1 MIVIL
6 KTMLLSITIHKLL
19 NHMSTRAYLLMF
31 ILLIYYNFSHSQS
44 ARNKPVSNYS
54 KDTTYIRSS
63 LTKITKLY
71 YDSQHDSVL
80 IYLNRISSFS
90 KKKNIAIFN
99 AEIYFQYGQY
109 YRGHTQYNW
118 NKALEMFNKSLY
130 WAKRRKDYAFI
141 EEINYKKLTIYS
153 DIFLG
158 SSTSTVN
165 QGQLVKQLYENIRFS
180 EISKS
185 KKSLYKTIYLFKD
198 IYYTYKQDSSYYSFF
213 DKHLKSNP
221 LPPESINYQIVYFGY
236 FIYKKDIVNAK
247 KCFENLSKFHN
258 NKELS
263 DMVYAY
269 YISDMMRE
277 SLNYPS
283 LNSQIASQL
292 KPRLH
297 LLPGKTDSLTYYNN
311 FATYYIKRKQFNEAN
326 YYNLLAKNIL
336 LKHPTLSIT
345 HRYDFL
351 INQLLILEHKNEL
364 RESVEI
370 YKKLIPIKDSLNSLF
385 AGFNLILLQGQVASD
400 LKLKEF
406 QKEIELKKYE
416 SEQFQAQKFKEFSG
430 LILSIV
436 ILVISLIIIG
446 IQIRKNRKQT
456 STLLQLTS
464 TQNTLFGVIGHDLRS
479 PVLAA
484 YTNIKRVVNNPELT
498 AEEIR
503 SSLHSKMVRLNTL
516 LLTLDNL
523 LYWSNSQQKSFKRK
537 PVQCNLLE
545 IVEECLELLET
556 NIELNELSIVNE
568 IDPALECI
576 IDENHF
582 KIIIRNLL
590 QNAIK
595 FSPAGGSITL
605 TSNTQTLFVTLSILD
620 SGPGFGNTNNSKHKG
635 SGLGLTLVQSL
646 LEINNGKF
654 ETNDTA
660 NGALVNVSLLNANI

>member
-6 KTMLLSITIHKLL
+6 KTMLLSITIHTLL
-19 NHMSTRAYLLMF
+19 NLMSTRAYFFLF
-31 ILLIYYNFSHSQS
+31 VLLICCNFSHSQS
-44 ARNKPVSNYS
+44 TRNKPANNYS
-54 KDTTYIRSS
+54 KDTTYIRSI
-63 LTKITKLY
+63 LTKITTLY
-71 YDSQHDSVL
+71 YDAKHDSVL
-80 IYLNRISSFS
+80 IYLDKISSFS
-90 KKKNIAIFN
+90 KKNKIDVFN
-99 AEIYFQYGQY
+99 PEIYFQYGQY

-130 WAKRRKDYAFI
+130 WAEKRKDNLFI
-141 EEINYKKLTIYS
+141 EEINYKKLTVYS

-158 SSTSTVN
+158 SSTSEAS

-221 LPPESINYQIVYFGY
+221 LPPTSINYQIIYFGY
-236 FIYKKDIVNAK
+236 FIYKKDIENAK
-247 KCFENLSKFHN
+247 KCFENLTRFHA

-277 SLNYPS
+277 SLSYPS
-283 LNSQIASQL
+283 LNSKIASQL

-311 FATYYIKRKQFNEAN
+311 FATYYIKRKQFSEAN
-326 YYNLLAKNIL
+326 YYNLLAKNTL

-351 INQLLILEHKNEL
+351 INQLSVLEQKNEL
-364 RESVEI
+364 KKSVEI
-370 YKKLIPIKDSLNSLF
+370 YKKLIPIKDSLNRLF

-416 SEQFQAQKFKEFSG
+416 SEQFQIQKLKEFSG

-436 ILVISLIIIG
+436 ILLILLIIIG

-456 STLLQLTS
+456 NTLLQLTS

-484 YTNIKRVVNNPELT
+484 YTNIKRVINNPELT

-503 SSLHSKMVRLNTL
+503 NSLHSKMVRLNTL

-568 IDPALECI
+568 VDPTLECI
-576 IDENHF
+576 VDENHF

-595 FSPAGGSITL
+595 FSPNGTSITI
-605 TSNTQTLFVTLSILD
+605 TSGTQPPFVTVSILD
-620 SGPGFGNTNNSKHKG
+620 SGPGFGNTANSKQKG

-646 LEINNGKF
+646 LEINNGEF
-654 ETNDTA
+654 ETTDTA
-660 NGALVNVSLLNANI
+660 CGALVTVNVLNANI

>member
-1 MIVIL
+1 
-6 KTMLLSITIHKLL
+6 
-19 NHMSTRAYLLMF
+19 MSMRAYLFLFVLF
-31 ILLIYYNFSHSQS
+31 IFNLFSFSQTTQ
-44 ARNKPVSNYS
+44 NKSTSSYT
-54 KDTTYIRSS
+54 KDTTYIRNV
-63 LTKITKLY
+63 LTKITTLY
-71 YDSQHDSVL
+71 YDAQHDSVL
-80 IYLNRISSFS
+80 IYLNRINSFS
-90 KKKNIAIFN
+90 KEKKITIFN
-99 AEIYFQYGQY
+99 PEIYFQYGQY

-118 NKALEMFNKSLY
+118 KRALEMFNKSLY
-130 WAKRRKDYAFI
+130 WARKRKDNEFI

-158 SSTSTVN
+158 SSTSHAK
-165 QGQLVKQLYENIRFS
+165 QGDLVKQLYENIRFS

-213 DKHLKSNP
+213 DKHLKNNP
-221 LPPESINYQIVYFGY
+221 LVPTSINYQIIYFGY
-236 FIYKKDIVNAK
+236 FIYKKDLQKAK
-247 KCFENLSKFHN
+247 SCFEELSKFHAK
-258 NKELS
+258 KELS

-269 YISDMMRE
+269 YINDMMRE

-283 LNSQIASQL
+283 LSSIIATQL
-292 KPRLH
+292 KPRLNR
-297 LLPGKTDSLTYYNN
+297 LPGRTDSLTYYNN
-311 FATYYIKRKQFNEAN
+311 FSTFYLKKKQFVYAEN
-326 YYNLLAKNIL
+326 YTQLAKNLID
-336 LKHPTLSIT
+336 KTPNLSIT

-351 INQLLILEHKNEL
+351 INQLLLLEHKNEL
-364 RESVEI
+364 KKSIEI

-385 AGFNLILLQGQVASD
+385 AGFNLILLQEQIASD

-416 SEQFQAQKFKEFSG
+416 SEQFQIQKFREFTG
-430 LILSIV
+430 LIISIV
-436 ILVISLIIIG
+436 ILLILLIIIG

-456 STLLQLTS
+456 DTLLELTS

-484 YTNIKRVVNNPELT
+484 YINLKKVVNNPALT
-498 AEEIR
+498 VEEIR

-537 PVQCNLLE
+537 PIECNLLE

-556 NIELNELSIVNE
+556 NIELNELYIVNE
-568 IDPALECI
+568 IDPALACI

-595 FSPAGGSITL
+595 FSPTGGAITL
-605 TSNTQTLFVTLSILD
+605 TSDSQPPFVTISILD
-620 SGPGFGNTNNSKHKG
+620 SGPGFGNTGNSKQKG

-646 LEINNGKF
+646 LKINNGEF
-654 ETNDTA
+654 ETTDTA
-660 NGALVNVSLLNANI
+660 YGALVTIRLWNANT

>member
-1 MIVIL
+1 M
-6 KTMLLSITIHKLL
+6 
-19 NHMSTRAYLLMF
+19 RAYLFLFVLF
-31 ILLIYYNFSHSQS
+31 IFNLFSFSQTTQ
-44 ARNKPVSNYS
+44 NKSTSSYT
-54 KDTTYIRSS
+54 KDTTYIRNV
-63 LTKITKLY
+63 LTKITTLY
-71 YDSQHDSVL
+71 YDARHDSVL
-80 IYLNRISSFS
+80 IYLNRINSFS
-90 KKKNIAIFN
+90 KEKKITIFN
-99 AEIYFQYGQY
+99 PEIYFQYGQY

-118 NKALEMFNKSLY
+118 KRALEMFNKSLY
-130 WAKRRKDYAFI
+130 WARKRKDNEFI

-158 SSTSTVN
+158 SSTSHAK
-165 QGQLVKQLYENIRFS
+165 QGDLVKQLYENIRFS

-213 DKHLKSNP
+213 DKHLKNNP
-221 LPPESINYQIVYFGY
+221 LTPKSINYQIIYFGY
-236 FIYKKDIVNAK
+236 FIYKKDLQKAK
-247 KCFENLSKFHN
+247 SCFEELSKFHAK
-258 NKELS
+258 KELS

-269 YISDMMRE
+269 YINDMMRE

-283 LNSQIASQL
+283 LSSIIATQL
-292 KPRLH
+292 KPRLNR
-297 LLPGKTDSLTYYNN
+297 LPGRTDSLTYYNN
-311 FATYYIKRKQFNEAN
+311 FSTFYLKKKQFVYAEN
-326 YYNLLAKNIL
+326 YTQLAKNLID
-336 LKHPTLSIT
+336 KTPNLSIT

-351 INQLLILEHKNEL
+351 INQLLLLEHKNEL
-364 RESVEI
+364 KKSIEI

-385 AGFNLILLQGQVASD
+385 AGFNLILLQEQIESD

-416 SEQFQAQKFKEFSG
+416 SEQFQIQKFREFTG

-436 ILVISLIIIG
+436 ILLISLVIIG

-456 STLLQLTS
+456 DTLLELTS

-484 YTNIKRVVNNPELT
+484 YTNIKKVVNNPALT

-537 PVQCNLLE
+537 PIQCNLLE

-568 IDPALECI
+568 IDPTLVCT

-595 FSPAGGSITL
+595 FSPTGGSITL
-605 TSNTQTLFVTLSILD
+605 TSDAQPPFVTISVLD
-620 SGPGFGNTNNSKHKG
+620 SGPGFGNTGNSKQKG

-646 LEINNGKF
+646 LKINNG
-654 ETNDTA
+654 ELEITDTSF
-660 NGALVNVSLLNANI
+660 GALVTIRVLNANT

>member
-1 MIVIL
+1 MF
-6 KTMLLSITIHKLL
+6 LSITIHKLL
-19 NHMSTRAYLLMF
+19 NLMSTRAYFFLF
-31 ILLIYYNFSHSQS
+31 VLLICCNFSHSQS
-44 ARNKPVSNYS
+44 TRNKPANNYS
-54 KDTTYIRSS
+54 KDTTYIRSI
-63 LTKITKLY
+63 LTKITTLY
-71 YDSQHDSVL
+71 YDAQHDSVL
-80 IYLNRISSFS
+80 IYLDKISSFS
-90 KKKNIAIFN
+90 KKNKIDVFN
-99 AEIYFQYGQY
+99 PEIYFQYGQY

-130 WAKRRKDYAFI
+130 WAEKRKDNLFI
-141 EEINYKKLTIYS
+141 EEINYKKLTVYS

-158 SSTSTVN
+158 SSTSEAS
-165 QGQLVKQLYENIRFS
+165 QGNLVKQLYENIRFS

-221 LPPESINYQIVYFGY
+221 LPPTSINYQIIYFGY
-236 FIYKKDIVNAK
+236 FIYKKDIENAK
-247 KCFENLSKFHN
+247 KCFENLTRFHA

-277 SLNYPS
+277 SLSYPS

-292 KPRLH
+292 KPRLY
-297 LLPGKTDSLTYYNN
+297 LLPGRTDSLTYYNN

-326 YYNLLAKNIL
+326 YCNLLAKNIL

-351 INQLLILEHKNEL
+351 INQLSVLEQKNEL
-364 RESVEI
+364 KKSVDV
-370 YKKLIPIKDSLNSLF
+370 YKNLIPIKDSLNRLF
-385 AGFNLILLQGQVASD
+385 AGFNLILLQEQVASD

-416 SEQFQAQKFKEFSG
+416 SEQFQAQKLKEFSG

-436 ILVISLIIIG
+436 ILFISLIVIG

-456 STLLQLTS
+456 NTLLQLTS

-484 YTNIKRVVNNPELT
+484 YTNIKRVINNPELT

-503 SSLHSKMVRLNTL
+503 NSLHSKMVRLNTL

-568 IDPALECI
+568 VDPTLECI
-576 IDENHF
+576 MDENHF

-595 FSPAGGSITL
+595 FSPNGTSITI
-605 TSNTQTLFVTLSILD
+605 TSGTQPPFITLSILD
-620 SGPGFGNTNNSKHKG
+620 SGPGFGNTANSKQKG

-646 LEINNGKF
+646 LEINNGEF
-654 ETNDTA
+654 ETTDTA
-660 NGALVNVSLLNANI
+660 CGALVTVNVLNANI

>member
-1 MIVIL
+1 MF
-6 KTMLLSITIHKLL
+6 K
-19 NHMSTRAYLLMF
+19 RAYLFMF
-31 ILLIYYNFSHSQS
+31 ILLICCNFSHSQS
-44 ARNKPVSNYS
+44 SRNKPESNYS
-54 KDTTYIRSS
+54 KDTTYIRSI
-63 LTKITKLY
+63 LTKITTLY

-80 IYLNRISSFS
+80 IYLNKISSFS
-90 KKKNIAIFN
+90 KKKKIDVFN
-99 AEIYFQYGQY
+99 PEIYFQYGQY

-130 WAKRRKDYAFI
+130 WAKRRKDYVFI

-213 DKHLKSNP
+213 DKHLKVNP
-221 LPPESINYQIVYFGY
+221 LPPTSINYQIIYFGY
-236 FIYKKDIVNAK
+236 FIYKKDLQKARN
-247 KCFENLSKFHN
+247 CFEELSKFHAK
-258 NKELS
+258 KELS
-263 DMVYAY
+263 DMVYTY
-269 YISDMMRE
+269 YINDMMRE
-277 SLNYPS
+277 SLNYPPLS
-283 LNSQIASQL
+283 SIIAAQL
-292 KPRLH
+292 KPRLY
-297 LLPGKTDSLTYYNN
+297 LLPGRTDSLTYYNN
-311 FATYYIKRKQFNEAN
+311 FATLLIKKRQFKDAEH
-326 YYNLLAKNIL
+326 YSQLAKIL
-336 LKHPTLSIT
+336 IEKTPNLSIT

-351 INQLLILEHKNEL
+351 INQLSIFEHENKIKQ
-364 RESVEI
+364 SVEI
-370 YKKLIPIKDSLNSLF
+370 YKKIIPIKDSLNSLF
-385 AGFNLILLQGQVASD
+385 AGFNLILLQEQVSSD

-416 SEQFQAQKFKEFSG
+416 SEQFQAQKQREFIA
-430 LILSIV
+430 LILLIFTLFGV
-436 ILVISLIIIG
+436 IGIIG
-446 IQIRKNRKQT
+446 YQINKNRKQT

-484 YTNIKRVVNNPELT
+484 YTNIKKVINNPDLT
-498 AEEIR
+498 IEEIR
-503 SSLHSKMVRLNTL
+503 SSLNSKVVRLNTL

-537 PVQCNLLE
+537 PIQCNLLE

-556 NIELNELSIVNE
+556 NLELNGQYIVNE
-568 IDPALECI
+568 IDPSLECI

-595 FSPAGGSITL
+595 FSPTGGTITL
-605 TSNTQTLFVTLSILD
+605 SSGTQAPFVFISILD
-620 SGPGFGNTNNSKHKG
+620 SGPGFNNTSNSKQKG
-635 SGLGLTLVQSL
+635 SGLGLTLVKSL
-646 LEINNGKF
+646 LEINKGEF
-654 ETNDTA
+654 EAIDTA
-660 NGALVNVSLLNANI
+660 QGALVTIKVLNANT

>member
-1 MIVIL
+1 
-6 KTMLLSITIHKLL
+6 
-19 NHMSTRAYLLMF
+19 MSTRAYFFLF
-31 ILLIYYNFSHSQS
+31 VLLICCNFSHSQS
-44 ARNKPVSNYS
+44 TRNKPANNYS
-54 KDTTYIRSS
+54 KDTTYIRSI
-63 LTKITKLY
+63 LTKITTLY
-71 YDSQHDSVL
+71 YDAQHDSVL
-80 IYLNRISSFS
+80 IYLDKISSFS
-90 KKKNIAIFN
+90 KKNKIDVFN
-99 AEIYFQYGQY
+99 PEIYFQYGQY

-130 WAKRRKDYAFI
+130 WAEKRKDNLFI
-141 EEINYKKLTIYS
+141 EEINYKKLTVYS

-158 SSTSTVN
+158 SSTSEAS
-165 QGQLVKQLYENIRFS
+165 QGNLVKQLYENIRFS

-221 LPPESINYQIVYFGY
+221 LPPTSINYQIIYFGY
-236 FIYKKDIVNAK
+236 FIYKKDIENAK
-247 KCFENLSKFHN
+247 KCFENLTRFHA

-277 SLNYPS
+277 SLSYPS

-292 KPRLH
+292 KPRLY
-297 LLPGKTDSLTYYNN
+297 LLPGRTDSLTYYNN

-326 YYNLLAKNIL
+326 YCNLLAKNIL

-351 INQLLILEHKNEL
+351 INQLSVLEQKNEL
-364 RESVEI
+364 KKSVDV
-370 YKKLIPIKDSLNSLF
+370 YKNLIPIKDSLNRLF
-385 AGFNLILLQGQVASD
+385 AGFNLILLQEQVASD

-416 SEQFQAQKFKEFSG
+416 SEQFQAQKLKEFSG

-436 ILVISLIIIG
+436 ILFISLIVIG

-456 STLLQLTS
+456 NTLLQLTS

-484 YTNIKRVVNNPELT
+484 YTNIKRVINNPELT

-503 SSLHSKMVRLNTL
+503 NSLHSKMVRLNTL

-568 IDPALECI
+568 VDPTLECI
-576 IDENHF
+576 MDENHF

-595 FSPAGGSITL
+595 FSPNGTSITI
-605 TSNTQTLFVTLSILD
+605 TSGTQPPFITLSILD
-620 SGPGFGNTNNSKHKG
+620 SGPGFGNTANSKQKG

-646 LEINNGKF
+646 LEINNGEF
-654 ETNDTA
+654 ETTDTA
-660 NGALVNVSLLNANI
+660 CGALVTVNVLNANI

>member
-1 MIVIL
+1 
-6 KTMLLSITIHKLL
+6 
-19 NHMSTRAYLLMF
+19 MSMRAYLFLF
-31 ILLIYYNFSHSQS
+31 ILLICCNLSHSQS
-44 ARNKPVSNYS
+44 ARNKSISSYT
-54 KDTTYIRSS
+54 KDTTYIRSVLS
-63 LTKITKLY
+63 KITTLY
-71 YDSQHDSVL
+71 YDAKHDSVL
-80 IYLNRISSFS
+80 IYLDKISSFS
-90 KKKNIAIFN
+90 KKNKIDIFN
-99 AEIYFQYGQY
+99 PEIYFQYGQY

-130 WAKRRKDYAFI
+130 WARKRKDNEFI

-158 SSTSTVN
+158 SSTSHAK
-165 QGQLVKQLYENIRFS
+165 QGDLVKQLYENIRFS

-213 DKHLKSNP
+213 DKHLKNNP
-221 LPPESINYQIVYFGY
+221 LTPTSVNYQIIYFGY
-236 FIYKKDIVNAK
+236 FIYKKDLQKARN
-247 KCFENLSKFHN
+247 CFEELSKFHAK
-258 NKELS
+258 KELS

-269 YISDMMRE
+269 YINDMMRE

-283 LNSQIASQL
+283 LSSIIATQL
-292 KPRLH
+292 KPRLNQ
-297 LLPGKTDSLTYYNN
+297 LPGRTDSLTYYNN
-311 FATYYIKRKQFNEAN
+311 FSTFYLKKQQFSYAEK
-326 YYNLLAKNIL
+326 YTQLAKNLID
-336 LKHPTLSIT
+336 KTPNLSIT

-351 INQLLILEHKNEL
+351 INQLSLLEYKNEL
-364 RESVEI
+364 KKSVEI
-370 YKKLIPIKDSLNSLF
+370 YKKIIPIKDSLNSLF
-385 AGFNLILLQGQVASD
+385 AGFNLILLQEQIASD

-416 SEQFQAQKFKEFSG
+416 SEQFQIQKFREFSG

-436 ILVISLIIIG
+436 ILLISLIIIG

-456 STLLQLTS
+456 NTLLELTS

-484 YTNIKRVVNNPELT
+484 YTNIKKVVNNPALT

-503 SSLHSKMVRLNTL
+503 NSLHSKMVRLNTL

-568 IDPALECI
+568 VDPALACI

-595 FSPAGGSITL
+595 FSPTGGSITL
-605 TSNTQTLFVTLSILD
+605 TSDTQPPFVTISVLD
-620 SGPGFGNTNNSKHKG
+620 SGPGFGNTGNSKQKG

-646 LEINNGKF
+646 LEINNGEF
-654 ETNDTA
+654 ETTDTA
-660 NGALVNVSLLNANI
+660 YGALVTIRLWNATI

>member
-1 MIVIL
+1 
-6 KTMLLSITIHKLL
+6 
-19 NHMSTRAYLLMF
+19 MSMRAYLFLFVLF
-31 ILLIYYNFSHSQS
+31 IFNLFSFSQTTQ
-44 ARNKPVSNYS
+44 NKSTSSYT
-54 KDTTYIRSS
+54 KDTTYIRNV
-63 LTKITKLY
+63 LTKITTLY
-71 YDSQHDSVL
+71 YDARHDSVL
-80 IYLNRISSFS
+80 IYLNRINSFS
-90 KKKNIAIFN
+90 KEKKITIFN
-99 AEIYFQYGQY
+99 PEIYFQYGQY

-118 NKALEMFNKSLY
+118 KRALEMFNKSLY
-130 WAKRRKDYAFI
+130 WARKRKDNEFI

-158 SSTSTVN
+158 SSTSHAK
-165 QGQLVKQLYENIRFS
+165 QGDLVKQLYENIRFS

-213 DKHLKSNP
+213 DKHLKNNP
-221 LPPESINYQIVYFGY
+221 LTPKSINYQIIYFGY
-236 FIYKKDIVNAK
+236 FIYKKDLQKAK
-247 KCFENLSKFHN
+247 SCFEELSKFHAK
-258 NKELS
+258 KELS

-269 YISDMMRE
+269 YINDMMRE

-283 LNSQIASQL
+283 LSSIIATQL
-292 KPRLH
+292 KPRLNR
-297 LLPGKTDSLTYYNN
+297 LPGRTDSLTYYNN
-311 FATYYIKRKQFNEAN
+311 FSTFYLKKKQFVYAEN
-326 YYNLLAKNIL
+326 YTQLAKNLID
-336 LKHPTLSIT
+336 KTPNLSIT

-351 INQLLILEHKNEL
+351 INQLLLLEHKNEL
-364 RESVEI
+364 KKSIEI

-385 AGFNLILLQGQVASD
+385 AGFNLILLQEQIESD

-416 SEQFQAQKFKEFSG
+416 SEQFQIQKFREFTG

-436 ILVISLIIIG
+436 ILLISLVIIG

-456 STLLQLTS
+456 DTLLELTS

-484 YTNIKRVVNNPELT
+484 YTNIKKVVNNPALT

-537 PVQCNLLE
+537 PIQCNLLE

-568 IDPALECI
+568 IDPTLVCT

-595 FSPAGGSITL
+595 FSPTGGSITL
-605 TSNTQTLFVTLSILD
+605 TSDAQPPFVTISVLD
-620 SGPGFGNTNNSKHKG
+620 SGPGFGNTGNSKQKG

-646 LEINNGKF
+646 LKINNG
-654 ETNDTA
+654 ELEITDTSF
-660 NGALVNVSLLNANI
+660 GALVTIRVLNANT